1 MSSGAVVQAEIE
13 VGLRRVLPSSPATT
27 EQHCDHTVHLAQPLP
42 QRPQLLVI
50 DHPDIMPD
58 QPRPHALWRVSKVGQ

>member
-58 QPRPHALWRVSKVGQ
+58 QPALTRCRGSRRVGQ